1 MGCIVIDMDKLAPD
15 LLAGL
20 PTVLAAAAEGSAT
33 RAAARLGTTPATVL
47 RRIEA
52 VETALGTR
60 LFERLPTGL
69 EPTLALAAVL
79 PWAEQCAAAAHG
91 MMREVTGLDTAP
103 SGVVRVATPPV
114 FASQFLV
121 PALADLRRAHPGV
134 VVEFLAAN
142 AVVDLAQR
150 EADLAVRVV
159 RPEAGDLV
167 FHKLMD
173 YKAVVAVAP
182 ALLDAGPVNTLP
194 FVGWDSTMA
203 RIPEARWFAEN
214 VPESRVVMRTQDLGT
229 LLAAARVG
237 LGAVV
242 VPEPM
247 AAMAGG
253 LVAVAY
259 GRTPLPG
266 GSLYLVAHRA
276 LRAVP
281 RVAAVWRWL
290 TEGFSTTSGRA
301 PPSLASAGG

>member
-1 MGCIVIDMDKLAPD
+1 
-15 LLAGL
+15 
-20 PTVLAAAAEGSAT
+20 
-33 RAAARLGTTPATVL
+33 
-47 RRIEA
+47 
-52 VETALGTR
+52 
-60 LFERLPTGL
+60 
-69 EPTLALAAVL
+69 
-79 PWAEQCAAAAHG
+79 
-91 MMREVTGLDTAP
+91 
-103 SGVVRVATPPV
+103 
-114 FASQFLV
+114 
-121 PALADLRRAHPGV
+121 
-134 VVEFLAAN
+134 
-142 AVVDLAQR
+142 
-150 EADLAVRVV
+150 
-159 RPEAGDLV
+159 
-167 FHKLMD
+167 
-173 YKAVVAVAP
+173 
-182 ALLDAGPVNTLP
+182 
-194 FVGWDSTMA
+194 MA